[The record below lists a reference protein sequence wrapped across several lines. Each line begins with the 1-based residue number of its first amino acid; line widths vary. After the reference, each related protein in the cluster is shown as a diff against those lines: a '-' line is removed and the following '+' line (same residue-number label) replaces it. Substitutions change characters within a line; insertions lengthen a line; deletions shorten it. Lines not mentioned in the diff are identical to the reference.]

1 MKLDVVLAEPT
12 QPRGPF
18 ITYGHADALA
28 YGHADAGAYGHAD
41 ALAYGLADALTYG
54 LADAFAHKGAGSW
67 TDAFAD
73 AGAHGVHDVPV
84 G

>member
-18 ITYGHADALA
+18 ITYGHTDTLA
-28 YGHADAGAYGHAD
+28 
-41 ALAYGLADALTYG
+41 YG
-54 LADAFAHKGAGSW
+54 LADAFAHKRADSW

-73 AGAHGVHDVPV
+73 AGAHGVHGVPV